1 MRDLFTSLIM
11 DVCHDFEVEPHL
23 QSLTGDVLP
32 SRTNSSG
39 EAYVDVSARGLWQRP
54 VT

>member
-23 QSLTGDVLP
+23 QTLTGDVL
-32 SRTNSSG
+32 SSSANSSD
-39 EAYVDVSARGLWQRP
+39 EAQVDVSARGLWQRP